1 MSKKSAYNP
10 ATLSRISSITNVFAW
25 FNLATA
31 LFYLVFRLATL
42 DNRMSDLFSP
52 FALYSGHWWEWHN
65 LTSDYLLMNILPP
78 ILIDAIGLV
87 GSFFLF
93 KSVAIGL
100 NVLLEIDFNTK
111 SREDGGQ
118 NE

>member
-1 MSKKSAYNP
+1 MAKKITYNP
-10 ATLSRISSITNVFAW
+10 ATLSTISSLTNGFAW
-25 FNLATA
+25 FNLAAA
-31 LFYLVFRLATL
+31 LFYLVFMLATI
-42 DNRMSDLFSP
+42 DSRMNDPFSP
-52 FALYSGHWWEWHN
+52 MAMSSGHWWEWHN
-65 LTSDYLLMNILPP
+65 LTSSYLLMEVLPP
-78 ILIDAIGLV
+78 IFINASSGI
-87 GSFFLF
+87 GSFFFL